1 MNVFSVENEEV
12 VAIFSKY
19 LSKESAQS
27 IGISDQL
34 RNDVVNRICT
44 KNGHVDPS
52 CFESAQEF
60 VMHALEKR

>member
-1 MNVFSVENEEV
+1 MFSVDQEEV

-19 LSKESAQS
+19 LSKESTLS
-27 IGISDQL
+27 IGISDEL
-34 RNDVVNRICT
+34 RDEVVNRICT

-52 CFESAQEF
+52 CFESAQEY